1 MPGDAE
7 DLPPAI
13 RKLGRHFRLTE
24 AHIWDG
30 WYATGADVSHRSW
43 RSDDTDSGLVVYK
56 KFENLQLCRAVVKQ
70 IKSKT
75 SQPNR
80 QMKKKNAP
88 NKVKKNGRR
97 VSYEAANTLIDDDS
111 RTCTGTKE
119 TESIVQL
126 MACVEQTNPCSSSRI
141 TVGYN
146 EACQGDI
153 AKMDKEIVYAN
164 EQEESGC
171 GDLCSAK
178 VLSSSKAEDKYEHE
192 TYQFHANM
200 SNPVKAD
207 SPVRENGTA
216 EVLQLNK
223 EMLGQNSVDNKSRFS
238 SAEIFMEG
246 GLSTIKD
253 QLSGETPSTSHDNKD
268 VDHETCLSSAEP
280 SPVDNNPAQKS
291 DSSFYFEYGDWRV
304 LWDPFYSRYYFY
316 NILTQEST
324 WYPPHGLEDF
334 ASHSSICIPEDLD
347 EFGSQNKS
355 IPAQEHDQAGG
366 NKHLDEQGQDCYS
379 ELSNLSDIPDG
390 ERINQCMVT
399 ITDEAHHAD
408 NIQNDSS
415 MSEISEMNQEIGST
429 KKKKRVRR
437 SKSYHSCQD
446 LAGNISNDIAKYWTQ
461 RYSLFSLFDSGI
473 KMDEEGWFSVT
484 PELIAKHHAS
494 RVGAGVVI
502 DCFTGVGGNAIHFA
516 NKCRHVIA
524 IDIDPQKIDCA
535 QHNATVYGVLDHID
549 FVRGDFIHVAPR
561 LKGETVFMSPPWGGP
576 DYAKVDV
583 YDIKTMLKPCDG
595 LVPSSRVVCLSL
607 HSQMLTSPGWIFFR
621 YSLFKLGTSI
631 ASRVVMFLPRNI
643 DQNQL
648 ADMCLSVD
656 PPWAVEVEKNF
667 LNGKL
672 KAITAYFEQQDG
684 SDVQDASD
692 TNPQNPEYHA

>member
-7 DLPPAI
+7 DLSPAV

-24 AHIWDG
+24 VHIWDD
-30 WYATGADVSHRSW
+30 WYADGADVSHRSW
-43 RSDDTDSGLVVYK
+43 RSVDTDSAGCQTDKIQNKPAKQTDEGHSFVEDLELVNLMGSLGLPVS
-56 KFENLQLCRAVVKQ
+56 FRT
-70 IKSKT
+70 SKE
-75 SQPNR
+75 
-80 QMKKKNAP
+80 KKNTP
-88 NKVKKNGRR
+88 NKVKKNGRK
-97 VSYEAANTLIDDDS
+97 VSYEAENTLIYDDS
-111 RTCTGTKE
+111 RTCTG
-119 TESIVQL
+119 
-126 MACVEQTNPCSSSRI
+126 
-141 TVGYN
+141 YN
-146 EACQGDI
+146 EICKGDVEE
-153 AKMDKEIVYAN
+153 MDKDILCAN

-178 VLSSSKAEDKYEHE
+178 VLSGSKAENNCEHE
-192 TYQFHANM
+192 TSQFHANM

-207 SPVRENGTA
+207 SPVRQNQTA
-216 EVLQLNK
+216 GVVVQLNK
-223 EMLGQNSVDNKSRFS
+223 EMLGPNSVDNESSIS
-238 SAEIFMEG
+238 SAEICLKG

-253 QLSGETPSTSHDNKD
+253 QLSGETPSTSPDINGL
-268 VDHETCLSSAEP
+268 DHETCLSSAEP
-280 SPVDNNPAQKS
+280 CPIDNNPTQNS

-334 ASHSSICIPEDLD
+334 ASHSSTYVPEGLN
-347 EFGSQNKS
+347 ELGSQNKS

-366 NKHLDEQGQDCYS
+366 DKHLDGQGQDCYS
-379 ELSNLSDIPDG
+379 ELSNLSDILDE
-390 ERINQCMVT
+390 ERIDQCMVT
-399 ITDEAHHAD
+399 FTNEAYHTDS
-408 NIQNDSS
+408 IQSDSS
-415 MSEISEMNQEIGST
+415 MSEISEMKLEVARI

-437 SKSYHSCQD
+437 SKSYHLCQD

-494 RVGAGVVI
+494 RVGASIVI

-516 NKCRHVIA
+516 TKCKHVIA

-535 QHNATVYGVLDHID
+535 QHNATVYGVNDHID
-549 FVRGDFIHVAPR
+549 FITGDFIHMSPH
-561 LKGETVFMSPPWGGP
+561 LKGETAFMSPPWGGP

-583 YDIKTMLKPCDG
+583 YDITMLKPCDG
-595 LVPSSRVVCLSL
+595 
-607 HSQMLTSPGWIFFR
+607 

-684 SDVQDASD
+684 SDASD
-692 TNPQNPEYHA
+692 TNPPNPEYHT